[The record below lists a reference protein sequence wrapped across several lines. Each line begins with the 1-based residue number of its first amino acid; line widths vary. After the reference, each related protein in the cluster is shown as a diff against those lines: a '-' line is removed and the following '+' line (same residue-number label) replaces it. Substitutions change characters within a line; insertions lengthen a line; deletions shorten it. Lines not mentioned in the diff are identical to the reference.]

1 MILAVLHQKGGVG
14 KTTLALHLA
23 AGLAAQLQRARVLVV
38 DADPQG
44 SARDWATARTQAP
57 LFPVIGLDRPT
68 LHRELPALARDYTHT
83 IIDGPPR
90 VAALTRS
97 ALVVANLVL
106 IPVQPSPYDVWACA
120 EMVTLVKEATAL
132 TENLKSVFVVNRK
145 IAQTAIGREVREALA
160 QYALPVLRTTIAQRV
175 AFAEAA
181 ATGRTVLETEPH
193 GRAAQEI
200 TALVHEILEEYT

>member
-23 AGLAAQLQRARVLVV
+23 AGLAAQGARVLVV

-44 SARDWATARTQAP
+44 SARDWAAARTQAP

-68 LHRELPALARDYTHT
+68 LRRELPALAHDYTHT

-90 VAALTRS
+90 VTALTRS
-97 ALVVANLVL
+97 ALVVATLVL

-120 EMVTLVKEATAL
+120 EMVALVKEATAL
-132 TENLKSVFVVNRK
+132 TENLKAVFVVNRK
-145 IAQTAIGREVREALA
+145 VTKTAIAREVGDALA
-160 QYALPVLRTTIAQRV
+160 QYGLPMLRTSIAQRV
-175 AFAEAA
+175 GFAESA
-181 ATGRTVLETEPH
+181 ATGRAVLETEPH
-193 GRAAQEI
+193 DRAAQEK
-200 TALVHEILEEYT
+200 TALAHEILEEYV

>member
-1 MILAVLHQKGGVG
+1 MIFAVLHQKGGVG

-23 AGLAAQLQRARVLVV
+23 AGLALAAPGARVLVV

-44 SARDWATARTQAP
+44 SARDWAAARTQDA

-68 LHRELPALARDYTHT
+68 LHREIPALAQDYTHT

-90 VAALTRS
+90 VTALTRS

-120 EMVTLVKEATAL
+120 EMVMLVQEATAL
-132 TENLKSVFVVNRK
+132 TENLKDVFMVNRK

-175 AFAEAA
+175 AFAEAP
-181 ATGRTVLETEPH
+181 ATGRTVLATEPH

-200 TALVHEILEEYT
+200 TALVHEILEEYA